1 MLIIAFPLCAIIS
14 LYIKVESVT
23 TKTSSNKTW
32 FKGLLVL
39 PILAIL
45 IFGFSTKEEVK
56 INQANL
62 SNVVIQEGASK
73 DQIKKYNKLARHYN
87 AMDQSHMEIKKS
99 DLALLKYL

>member
-1 MLIIAFPLCAIIS
+1 M
-14 LYIKVESVT
+14 K

-62 SNVVIQEGASK
+62 SNVVIQE
-73 DQIKKYNKLARHYN
+73 
-87 AMDQSHMEIKKS
+87 
-99 DLALLKYL
+99 